1 MASIRKRGK
10 TWEYRINHYDKDGK
24 RDPIE
29 KGGFRTKAE
38 AKAEADRIEYELG
51 IGMNVIKGDQLFL
64 TYYKEWIKIYK
75 LGVFSEE
82 TDRFYLN
89 AVKLIEQYFPNTKLK
104 EITKDDYQK
113 FLNEYAKNEGGE
125 ERSKETVRK
134 THTKIS
140 TSIRDAVAN
149 GYIMHNPTHKI
160 TIRGTESKKDSE
172 KYLDEE
178 ESILLLDELMN
189 RIILN
194 YTTRYMLILQLA
206 TGMRISEVMA
216 LQFKD
221 FDFLNNTINIDKSWD
236 YKETLDFKPTK
247 NRETRVISADKK
259 TMKMMEEFYDYQLS
273 HKVIDSKQRIFA
285 VNGKIPDIKS
295 VNKALKRACKR
306 AGIQEVTSHAL
317 RHTHAS
323 LLLLNDV
330 SLAYIS
336 RRLGHKNITIT
347 ANTYSHVLKEL
358 QARSEEESADVFF
371 NIYG

>member
-10 TWEYRINHYDKDGK
+10 TWEYRINHYDENGK

-38 AKAEADRIEYELG
+38 AKAEADKIEYELG
-51 IGMNVIKGDQLFL
+51 IGVNVIKGDQPFL

-75 LGVFSEE
+75 LGVYSKE

-113 FLNEYAKNEGGE
+113 FLNEYAKNERGE

-140 TSIRDAVAN
+140 ASIKDAIAN
-149 GYIMHNPTHKI
+149 GYIVHDPTYKI
-160 TIRGTESKKDSE
+160 TIRGKEGTRDSE
-172 KYLDEE
+172 KFLDEE
-178 ESILLLDELMN
+178 ESKLLLGELTD
-189 RIILN
+189 RIVLN
-194 YTTRYMLILQLA
+194 YTTRYMIILQLA

-221 FDFLNNTINIDKSWD
+221 FNFLNNLVDINKSWD

-247 NRETRVISADKK
+247 NRETRIITVDKT
-259 TMKMMEEFYDYQLS
+259 TMKIMKEFYDYQLS
-273 HKVIDSKQRIFA
+273 HKIIDSKQRMFA
-285 VNGKIPDIKS
+285 VNGKIPDINS
-295 VNKALKRACKR
+295 VNKTLKRACKR

-336 RRLGHKNITIT
+336 KRLGHKDITIT

-358 QARSEEESADVFF
+358 EARSEKESADVFY
-371 NIYG
+371 NIYS

>member
-51 IGMNVIKGDQLFL
+51 IGVNVIKGDQPFL

-75 LGVFSEE
+75 LGVYSEE

-149 GYIMHNPTHKI
+149 GYIVHNPTHRI

-247 NRETRVISADKK
+247 NRETRVISVDKK
-259 TMKMMEEFYDYQLS
+259 TMKMMKEFYDYQLS

>member
-149 GYIMHNPTHKI
+149 GYIVHNPTHKI

-247 NRETRVISADKK
+247 NRETRVISVDKK
-259 TMKMMEEFYDYQLS
+259 TMKMMKEFYDYQLS

-358 QARSEEESADVFF
+358 QARSEEESADVFY